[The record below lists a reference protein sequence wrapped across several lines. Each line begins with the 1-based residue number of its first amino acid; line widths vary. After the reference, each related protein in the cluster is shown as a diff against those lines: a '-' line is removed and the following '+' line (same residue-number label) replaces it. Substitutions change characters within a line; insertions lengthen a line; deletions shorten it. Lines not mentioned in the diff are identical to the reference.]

1 MDIGFPAPSY
11 LPSFV
16 QKRLGEANTSMS
28 HVNVEHHTSIHQS
41 QQDHRMYHLRFGWVE
56 CLSHLMVDVDVI
68 GCDRVKVI

>member
-28 HVNVEHHTSIHQS
+28 HVNVEHHTSSI
-41 QQDHRMYHLRFGWVE
+41 DVHLTAIPGDEMRG
-56 CLSHLMVDVDVI
+56 VI
-68 GCDRVKVI
+68 EMMWQNDI

>member
-41 QQDHRMYHLRFGWVE
+41 QQDHGMYHLRFGW
-56 CLSHLMVDVDVI
+56 SA
-68 GCDRVKVI
+68 